1 MFRATSIHTIDEKG
15 RIIIPARFRDVIK
28 ANSSE
33 GVMVSG
39 KDKHLLA
46 FTFEEWRKIEA
57 NILAQAKKDDS
68 IRRFIRF
75 FIGAAAGCN
84 CDKQDRILIP
94 PTLRDYAGL
103 QHDIVLVGVLDHFE
117 IWSKESYDQ
126 ELQVYEDDLQN
137 KEVRDKIAELG
148 V

>member
-1 MFRATSIHTIDEKG
+1 MFRGTSLHTIDEKG

-46 FTFEEWRKIEA
+46 FTYEEWRKIEA
-57 NILAQAKKDDS
+57 NILAQAQKSDS

-75 FIGAAAGCN
+75 FIGAASGCN
-84 CDKQDRILIP
+84 CDKQDRILVP
-94 PTLRDYAGL
+94 PNLREYAGL

-117 IWSKESYDQ
+117 IWSKQNYES
-126 ELQVYEDDLQN
+126 EFQVFEDDLQ
-137 KEVRDKIAELG
+137 KEEVRNEIARLG